1 MRDAEGGVTLRVR
14 VKPRSS
20 RDAIAGMQA
29 GALLIRLTA
38 PAREGA
44 ANEALARLLA
54 RALDVAP
61 SSVSL
66 LRGAGSR
73 DKLLHV
79 SGIGRARVLRLVQET
94 DSRA

>member
-1 MRDAEGGVTLRVR
+1 VRDAEGGVTLRVR
-14 VKPRSS
+14 VKPRAS
-20 RDAIAGMQA
+20 RDAIEGLQS

-54 RALDVAP
+54 RALGVAP
-61 SSVSL
+61 SSVRL

-73 DKLLHV
+73 DKVLHILGV
-79 SGIGRARVLRLVQET
+79 GRARVLQLVQQT
-94 DSRA
+94 DARA